1 MFDTVGRFQTPP
13 ADRSINPTLEREA
26 KLKLNTNIV
35 VLEPTV
41 ACSIVNDD
49 LVITLILMFLD
60 ILLKLTQLSSI

>member
-49 LVITLILMFLD
+49 
-60 ILLKLTQLSSI
+60 